1 MMKAIKYRI
10 YPSPAQEQ
18 FFAKCFGCCRKIW
31 NLMLGDMIE
40 SYKETGEFKCKTPAG
55 YKRDY
60 PYLKEVDSLALTNK
74 QLDLNEAMK
83 ARFDK
88 KRKRNNNFPKF
99 KSAKRSRKS
108 YTTNNQDGTV
118 AVIGNMIKLPKA
130 GLVKAV
136 IHRDA
141 PDSWKLKN
149 ATVSR
154 GPDGRYYC
162 SVTYEYEEDII
173 PVPVSDNAIGFDHK
187 SDGMYMDSEGNV
199 GAEHKYYRESQKK
212 LAHEQKK
219 LNRKQKD
226 SNNYKKQKRRVA
238 KVHKHIANQR
248 MDSRQKASTAIA
260 NRYDVACAED
270 IDLKAISNRKFHNGK
285 STMDNAYGEFLRML
299 EYKMKD
305 RGKYFVRVSRW
316 YPSSQICSRCGKR
329 HKMPLS
335 VRVYECEC
343 GLVMNRDHNAALNIK
358 REGLRILMETL

>member
-1 MMKAIKYRI
+1 
-10 YPSPAQEQ
+10 
-18 FFAKCFGCCRKIW
+18 
-31 NLMLGDMIE
+31 
-40 SYKETGEFKCKTPAG
+40 
-55 YKRDY
+55 
-60 PYLKEVDSLALTNK
+60 
-74 QLDLNEAMK
+74 
-83 ARFDK
+83 
-88 KRKRNNNFPKF
+88 
-99 KSAKRSRKS
+99 
-108 YTTNNQDGTV
+108 
-118 AVIGNMIKLPKA
+118 MIKLPKA

-154 GPDGRYYC
+154 DPDGRYYC
-162 SVTYEYEEDII
+162 SVTYEYEADIT
-173 PVPVSDNAIGFDHK
+173 PVPVSENAIGFDYK

-219 LNRKQKD
+219 LSRKQKD

-238 KVHKHIANQR
+238 KAHKHIANQR

-305 RGKYFVRVSRW
+305 RGKYFVRVNKW

-329 HKMPLS
+329 HKIPLS

-358 REGLRILMETL
+358 KEGLRILMETL